1 MWGEPERISRMCKNM
16 RPHVAA
22 QMDVSEVASSGTG
35 TVHGVIVGQVSP
47 VKTSKK
53 RPDVKFF
60 DGQIRYFCIKMAT
73 MT

>member
-1 MWGEPERISRMCKNM
+1 MCKNVWP
-16 RPHVAA
+16 RVAA

-47 VKTSKK
+47 IKISKK

-60 DGQIRYFCIKMAT
+60 EGQIRHFCVKMAT